1 MGKILVIRGSDFSQN
16 RIDKVTIVEKPKYL
30 EQVEITIDYNTNLCS
45 MNISNTELASIFY
58 TLDGSQPSTMS
69 TMYEEPFELEYGLNI
84 IRTLGVYDKLRTKEP
99 KVTVFYEDGLETF
112 SCSSEYEM
120 KYTSDGSEPN
130 SSSTVLAN
138 DESLAVEIGTTYKIL
153 CQGEISTIKFTE

>member
-1 MGKILVIRGSDFSQN
+1 MGRILVIPNSDFSRNQ
-16 RIDKVTIVEKPKYL
+16 IDKVTVIEKPKYL
-30 EQVEITIDYNTNLCS
+30 EQVEITIDNITNLCS
-45 MNISNTELASIFY
+45 MNIPNTELASIFY

-69 TMYEEPFELEYGLNI
+69 TMYDEPFVLGYGFNT

-99 KVTVFYEDGLETF
+99 KVTVFYDSVLETL

-120 KYTSDGSEPN
+120 KYTSDGSKPN

-138 DESLAVEIGTTYKIL
+138 DEPLAVEIGTTYKIL
-153 CQGEISTIKFTE
+153 CQGEISTIKITE

>member
-1 MGKILVIRGSDFSQN
+1 MGRILIIPNSDFSRN

-30 EQVEITIDYNTNLCS
+30 EQVEITIDDITNLCS

-69 TMYEEPFELEYGLNI
+69 TMYEEPFELKNGDI
-84 IRTLGVYDKLRTKEP
+84 IKTLGVYDKLRTKEP
-99 KVTVFYEDGLETF
+99 KVTVFYDDSLETF

-130 SSSTVLAN
+130 SSSSVLAN

>member
-1 MGKILVIRGSDFSQN
+1 MGRILVIRGSDFSQN

-30 EQVEITIDYNTNLCS
+30 EQVEITIVSSICY
-45 MNISNTELASIFY
+45 MKIPNTELVSIFY

-69 TMYEEPFELEYGLNI
+69 TMYEEPFVLEYGLNT
-84 IRTLGVYDKLRTKEP
+84 IRTLGVYDKLITKER
-99 KVTVFYEDGLETF
+99 KVIVFYDNNLKTF
-112 SCSSEYEM
+112 SCSSEYKM

-138 DESLAVEIGTTYKIL
+138 DEPLAAEIGMTYKIL

>member
-1 MGKILVIRGSDFSQN
+1 MGKILLIRGADFSQQ
-16 RIDKVTIVEKPKYL
+16 RIDKLSIVEKPKYL
-30 EQVEITIDYNTNLCS
+30 EQVEITIDDTTNLCS

-69 TMYEEPFELEYGLNI
+69 TMYEEPFELKNGDI
-84 IRTLGVYDKLRTKEP
+84 IKTLGVYDKLRTKEP

-138 DESLAVEIGTTYKIL
+138 DEPLAVEIGRTYKIL
-153 CQGEISTIKFTE
+153 CQGEISIIKFAE